1 MTTGPDPTAPDPAR
15 RWTAAELAELS
26 GLSLEDVRAFWWA
39 LGLPDAGDDRAWTDD
54 DLATLRALQQTGLGR
69 EAVVRVVRA
78 LGQSVARMAEW
89 QVMAASS
96 TAIAQGAG
104 PGAAAEALERAR
116 PALEQVVAHAWRRHF
131 EVGIARLR
139 TDAAVAAGQDS
150 PPEGFEDPEPTHD
163 LTVGF
168 ADLVNFSGLSST
180 LEVNRI
186 GDMVEVFESRCA
198 DVVGTHG
205 GRMIKTIGDA
215 VLFVADGEE
224 GAGAAARIAFGIVEV
239 IGRDPRMPDVR
250 LGLAS
255 GPVVSRLGDVFG
267 SPVNLAARLT
277 ALARRNRVLVD
288 DATLERL
295 PRGEYASRRLTARP
309 VRGFGLVEP
318 IAIRPW

>member
-1 MTTGPDPTAPDPAR
+1 MTTGPDPTAPDPDR
-15 RWTAAELAELS
+15 RYTSAGLAVAS
-26 GLSLEDVRAFWWA
+26 GLALEDVRAFWWA
-39 LGLPDAGDDRAWTDD
+39 LGLPDAGEHPAWTDD
-54 DLATLRALQQTGLGR
+54 DLQTLLALKHTGLER

-89 QVMAASS
+89 QVAAVAS
-96 TAIAQGAG
+96 TVASAGAG
-104 PGAAAEALERAR
+104 PGEAADALVAAR
-116 PALEQVVAHAWRRHF
+116 PALQQVVAHAWRRHV

-139 TDAAVAAGQDS
+139 TDAAVAAGHDS
-150 PPEGFEDPEPTHD
+150 PPDGFEDPESTHD

-180 LEVNRI
+180 LEVSRI

-198 DVVGTHG
+198 DVVARHG

-215 VLFVADGEE
+215 VLFVADGDE
-224 GAGAAARIAFGIVEV
+224 GAGAAVRIAFGLVEV
-239 IGRDPRMPDVR
+239 IGRDPRLPDVR

-267 SPVNLAARLT
+267 SPVNLASRLT

-288 DATLERL
+288 DETLARL
-295 PRGEYASRRLTARP
+295 PRGEYVSRRLTARP

-318 IAIRPW
+318 VAVAPA